1 MKSRIDF
8 NKYKKDIPISMSGG
22 IAISSTYSMA
32 SESRELIDL
41 MALVAD
47 KLDITWVTAGEWSMH
62 QMLLALLDITGA
74 ARVMIS
80 SYAMGETPARILAGL
95 KDDKLI
101 TELYC
106 VLDDRVD
113 VRNAKSL
120 QLIKNICDGFAL
132 VSCHAKVTLIQNEL
146 WTVTVIGSANY
157 TENKRY
163 ECGIISHCPNVYELN
178 RRWMSKELLVVSG

>member
-1 MKSRIDF
+1 MKSRIDLAKY
-8 NKYKKDIPISMSGG
+8 NKELPISMSGG
-22 IAISSTYSMA
+22 IAVSSAYAMA
-32 SESRELIDL
+32 SESRELKDL
-41 MALVAD
+41 ISLVAD
-47 KLDITWVTAGEWSMH
+47 KLDVVWVSAGEWSMH
-62 QMLLALLDITGA
+62 QLLLSILDITGA

-95 KDDKLI
+95 KEDKLI
-101 TELYC
+101 TELFC

-132 VSCHAKVTLIQNEL
+132 VSDHAKVTIIKNEL

-163 ECGIISHCPNVYELN
+163 ECGFISHCPNVYELN
-178 RRWMSKELLVVSG
+178 RRWMEKELLVVSG